1 MKVIV
6 GGVIEKD
13 GKYLLVQEAKK
24 KCYEK
29 WNFPAGHLD
38 FNESLEQGAIREIKE
53 ETGCDVKLDGVCYIA
68 NRILENDLFVMPSLQ
83 ETFGVVYVEAMTQG
97 LPVVYTRN
105 EGFDGQFSNGI
116 VGYAVDSHSSDELVY
131 VIKNILEKYNDIS
144 ERCLKNVEIFDWNDI
159 AKKYEYIYQEV
170 LST

>member
-6 GGVIEKD
+6 GGIIEKE

-53 ETGCDVKLDGVCYIA
+53 ETGCDVKLDGVCYVA
-68 NRILENDLFVMPSLQ
+68 NRILEDDLFVMIVFNAKLINENIEFDKEEILDVKWFDYDEIVNKMESMLR
-83 ETFGVVYVEAMTQG
+83 GNYVSTAVINQ
-97 LPVVYTRN
+97 
-105 EGFDGQFSNGI
+105 SNNLVAPIDI
-116 VGYAVDSHSSDELVY
+116 VD
-131 VIKNILEKYNDIS
+131 ILKD
-144 ERCLKNVEIFDWNDI
+144 
-159 AKKYEYIYQEV
+159 
-170 LST
+170 

>member
-6 GGVIEKD
+6 GGIIEKE

-53 ETGCDVKLDGVCYIA
+53 ETGCDVKLDGVCYVA
-68 NRILENDLFVMPSLQ
+68 NRILEDDLFVMIVFNAKLINESIEFDKEEILDFKWFDYD
-83 ETFGVVYVEAMTQG
+83 EIVNKMESMLRGNYVRTAVINQNNN
-97 LPVVYTRN
+97 LVAPI
-105 EGFDGQFSNGI
+105 DI
-116 VGYAVDSHSSDELVY
+116 VD
-131 VIKNILEKYNDIS
+131 ILKD
-144 ERCLKNVEIFDWNDI
+144 
-159 AKKYEYIYQEV
+159 
-170 LST
+170 

>member
-6 GGVIEKD
+6 GGIIEKE

-53 ETGCDVKLDGVCYIA
+53 ETGCDVKLDGVCYVA
-68 NRILENDLFVMPSLQ
+68 NRILEDDLLVMIVFNAKLINENIEFDKEEILDVKWFDYDEIVNKMESMLR
-83 ETFGVVYVEAMTQG
+83 GNYVRTAVINQNNN
-97 LPVVYTRN
+97 LVAPI
-105 EGFDGQFSNGI
+105 DI
-116 VGYAVDSHSSDELVY
+116 VD
-131 VIKNILEKYNDIS
+131 ILKD
-144 ERCLKNVEIFDWNDI
+144 
-159 AKKYEYIYQEV
+159 
-170 LST
+170 

>member
-6 GGVIEKD
+6 GGIIEKE

-53 ETGCDVKLDGVCYIA
+53 ETGCDIKLDGVCYVA
-68 NRILENDLFVMPSLQ
+68 NRILEDDLFVMIVFNAKLINENIEFDKEEILDVKWFDYDEIVNKMESMLR
-83 ETFGVVYVEAMTQG
+83 GNYVRTAVINQNNN
-97 LPVVYTRN
+97 LVAPI
-105 EGFDGQFSNGI
+105 DI
-116 VGYAVDSHSSDELVY
+116 VD
-131 VIKNILEKYNDIS
+131 ILKD
-144 ERCLKNVEIFDWNDI
+144 
-159 AKKYEYIYQEV
+159 
-170 LST
+170 

>member
-6 GGVIEKD
+6 GGIIEKE

-53 ETGCDVKLDGVCYIA
+53 ETGCDVKLDGFCYVA
-68 NRILENDLFVMPSLQ
+68 NRILEDDLFVMIVFNAKLINENIEFDKEEILDVKWFDYDEIVNKMESMLR
-83 ETFGVVYVEAMTQG
+83 GNYVRTAVINQNNN
-97 LPVVYTRN
+97 LVAPI
-105 EGFDGQFSNGI
+105 DI
-116 VGYAVDSHSSDELVY
+116 VD
-131 VIKNILEKYNDIS
+131 ILKD
-144 ERCLKNVEIFDWNDI
+144 
-159 AKKYEYIYQEV
+159 
-170 LST
+170 

>member
-38 FNESLEQGAIREIKE
+38 FNESLEQGTIREIKE
-53 ETGCDVKLDGVCYIA
+53 ETGCNVKLDGVCYIA
-68 NRILENDLFVMPSLQ
+68 NRILENDLFVMIVFNAKLIN
-83 ETFGVVYVEAMTQG
+83 ENITFDKEEILDVKWFDYDEIVNNMGSKLRGNYVRTAIMNQKNNIVAPIDIVDI
-97 LPVVYTRN
+97 LRN
-105 EGFDGQFSNGI
+105 
-116 VGYAVDSHSSDELVY
+116 
-131 VIKNILEKYNDIS
+131 
-144 ERCLKNVEIFDWNDI
+144 
-159 AKKYEYIYQEV
+159 
-170 LST
+170 

>member
-6 GGVIEKD
+6 GGIIEKD

-53 ETGCDVKLDGVCYIA
+53 ETGCDVELCYIA
-68 NRILENDLFVMPSLQ
+68 NRILENDLFVMIVFNAKLIN
-83 ETFGVVYVEAMTQG
+83 ENIAFDREEILDVKWFDYEEIVNKMDGMLRGTYVKTSVINQKNNLIA
-97 LPVVYTRN
+97 PIN
-105 EGFDGQFSNGI
+105 I
-116 VGYAVDSHSSDELVY
+116 VD
-131 VIKNILEKYNDIS
+131 ILKD
-144 ERCLKNVEIFDWNDI
+144 
-159 AKKYEYIYQEV
+159 
-170 LST
+170 

>member
-6 GGVIEKD
+6 GGIIEKE

-53 ETGCDVKLDGVCYIA
+53 ETGCDVKLDGVCYVA
-68 NRILENDLFVMPSLQ
+68 NRILEDDLFVMIVFNAKLI
-83 ETFGVVYVEAMTQG
+83 
-97 LPVVYTRN
+97 N
-105 EGFDGQFSNGI
+105 ENIEFDKEEILDVKWFDYDEIVNKMESMLRGI
-116 VGYAVDSHSSDELVY
+116 YARTAVINQKNNLVAPIDIVD
-131 VIKNILEKYNDIS
+131 ILKD
-144 ERCLKNVEIFDWNDI
+144 
-159 AKKYEYIYQEV
+159 
-170 LST
+170 

>member
-6 GGVIEKD
+6 GGIIEKE

-53 ETGCDVKLDGVCYIA
+53 ETGCDVKLDGVCYVA
-68 NRILENDLFVMPSLQ
+68 NRILEDDLFLMIVFNAKLINENIEFDKEEILDVKWFDYDEIVNKMESMLR
-83 ETFGVVYVEAMTQG
+83 GNYVRTAVINQNNN
-97 LPVVYTRN
+97 LVAPI
-105 EGFDGQFSNGI
+105 DI
-116 VGYAVDSHSSDELVY
+116 VD
-131 VIKNILEKYNDIS
+131 ILKD
-144 ERCLKNVEIFDWNDI
+144 
-159 AKKYEYIYQEV
+159 
-170 LST
+170 

>member
-6 GGVIEKD
+6 GGIIEKE

-53 ETGCDVKLDGVCYIA
+53 ETGCDVKLDGVCYVA
-68 NRILENDLFVMPSLQ
+68 NRILEDDLFVMIVFNAKLINENIEFDKEEILDVKWFDYDEIANKMESMLR
-83 ETFGVVYVEAMTQG
+83 GNYVRTAVINQNNN
-97 LPVVYTRN
+97 LVAPI
-105 EGFDGQFSNGI
+105 DI
-116 VGYAVDSHSSDELVY
+116 VD
-131 VIKNILEKYNDIS
+131 ILKD
-144 ERCLKNVEIFDWNDI
+144 
-159 AKKYEYIYQEV
+159 
-170 LST
+170 

>member
-6 GGVIEKD
+6 GGIIEKE

-53 ETGCDVKLDGVCYIA
+53 ETGCDVKLDGVCYVA
-68 NRILENDLFVMPSLQ
+68 NRILEDDLFVIIVFNAKLINENIEFDKEEILDVKWFDYDEIVNKMESMLR
-83 ETFGVVYVEAMTQG
+83 GNYVRT
-97 LPVVYTRN
+97 
-105 EGFDGQFSNGI
+105 
-116 VGYAVDSHSSDELVY
+116 AVINQNNNLVAP
-131 VIKNILEKYNDIS
+131 IDIIDILKD
-144 ERCLKNVEIFDWNDI
+144 
-159 AKKYEYIYQEV
+159 
-170 LST
+170 

>member
-6 GGVIEKD
+6 GGIIEKE

-53 ETGCDVKLDGVCYIA
+53 ETGCDVKLDGVCYVA
-68 NRILENDLFVMPSLQ
+68 NRILEDDLFVMIVFNAKLINENIEFDKEEILDVKWFDYDEIVNKMESMLR
-83 ETFGVVYVEAMTQG
+83 GNYVRTAVINQNNN
-97 LPVVYTRN
+97 LVAPI
-105 EGFDGQFSNGI
+105 DI
-116 VGYAVDSHSSDELVY
+116 VG
-131 VIKNILEKYNDIS
+131 ILKD
-144 ERCLKNVEIFDWNDI
+144 
-159 AKKYEYIYQEV
+159 
-170 LST
+170 